1 MQIFDIQLK
10 TKTMKRI
17 LIALMICFTCSIAY
31 AQDSDSELLK
41 KLVEKNILTQ
51 SEADEIKK
59 DSKKVEQKS
68 SVSQTVEKVRNAFNT
83 PYMQFGGNGQVW
95 YRYSDVKNASGVNH
109 DFRAKNLFLSVN
121 GKFNDS
127 FRYGFLLELVNPSVQ
142 EFWGEW
148 TAAREFNLKL
158 GQFKVPFTLESLY
171 VPATLE
177 TAAYS
182 RTISNLAGYDSDVQ
196 YLQNGKNNFGRDAG
210 VQISGELAPMSG
222 GYSLIQYSAG
232 VFQGMGVTT
241 NEKNNTK
248 DFAGTLMFQP
258 AKGLRIG
265 GGAYFGQATYQI
277 GNEDAA
283 DHIRNRWVVSADYKS
298 DRFNA
303 RAEWITANDG
313 GISKEGVYGIA
324 QYYLVSKKLNALAR
338 VDYYNKNKD
347 LNSEVI
353 DYTVGFN
360 YYFAPMCRIQL
371 NYTLSDY
378 SRKWGADNSNVVIAQ
393 FQVGF

>member
-1 MQIFDIQLK
+1 
-10 TKTMKRI
+10 MKRI
-17 LIALMICFTCSIAY
+17 LITLLICFTYTIVY
-31 AQDSDSELLK
+31 AQDSDGELLK

-59 DSKKVEQKS
+59 ESKKTEQKS
-68 SVSQTVEKVRNAFNT
+68 SVTQTVEKVRNAFNT

-95 YRYSDVKNASGVNH
+95 YRYSDVKNASGVNN
-109 DFRAKNLFLSVN
+109 DFKAKNLFLSVN

-127 FRYGFLLELVNPSVQ
+127 FRYGFLLEMVNPSVQ

-148 TAAREFNLKL
+148 TAATEFNLKL

-182 RTISNLAGYDSDVQ
+182 RTISNLAGYDGDVQ

-210 VQISGELAPMSG
+210 VQVSGELVPLTG
-222 GYSLIQYSAG
+222 GYNLIQYAAG

-241 NEKNNTK
+241 NEKNNNK

-258 AKGLRIG
+258 AKGFRIG
-265 GGAYFGQATYQI
+265 GGAYFGQATYLKT
-277 GNEDAA
+277 GTMDAS
-283 DHIRNRWVVSADYKS
+283 DHVRNRWVVSADYKS
-298 DRFNA
+298 ERFNA
-303 RAEWITANDG
+303 RAEWITANDA
-313 GISKEGVYGIA
+313 GIDKEGVYGIA
-324 QYYLVSKKLNALAR
+324 QYYLVPKKLNALAR
-338 VDYYNKNKD
+338 VDYYNQNKD
-347 LNSEVI
+347 FNSEVI

-360 YYFAPMCRIQL
+360 YYFAPLCRIQL

-378 SRKWGADNSNVVIAQ
+378 SRKWGAENSNVIVAQ

>member
-1 MQIFDIQLK
+1 
-10 TKTMKRI
+10 MKRI
-17 LIALMICFTCSIAY
+17 LLALLICFTCSIAY

-41 KLVEKNILTQ
+41 KLVEKNVLSQ
-51 SEADEIKK
+51 SEADEIRK

-68 SVSQTVEKVRNAFNT
+68 SVTQTVEKVRNAFNT

-95 YRYSDVKNASGVNH
+95 YRYSDVDNVKH
-109 DFRAKNLFLSVN
+109 DFKAKNLFISVN
-121 GKFNDS
+121 GKLNDS
-127 FRYGFLLELVNPSVQ
+127 FRYGFLLEFVNPSVQ

-148 TAAREFNLKL
+148 TAAKEFNFKL

-182 RTISNLAGYDSDVQ
+182 RTISNLVGYAGDDDV
-196 YLQNGKNNFGRDAG
+196 LKAQNGKNNFGRDAG
-210 VQISGELAPMSG
+210 VQISGELVPMNG
-222 GYSLIQYSAG
+222 DYNLIQYSAG
-232 VFQGMGVTT
+232 MFQGMGVTSS
-241 NEKNNTK
+241 EKNNTK

-277 GNEDAA
+277 GSEDAA
-283 DHIRNRWVVSADYKS
+283 DHVRNRWVVSADYKS

-313 GISKEGVYGIA
+313 GISKEGLYGIA
-324 QYYLVSKKLNALAR
+324 QYYLVPKKVNALVK

-347 LNSEVI
+347 INSEVM
-353 DYTVGFN
+353 DYTVGLN

-378 SRKWGADNSNVVIAQ
+378 SKKWGAENSNVVVAQ

>member
-1 MQIFDIQLK
+1 MKKIF
-10 TKTMKRI
+10 TT
-17 LIALMICFTCSIAY
+17 LIICLLCSIVAY
-31 AQDSDSELLK
+31 AQDTDSGLLK
-41 KLVEKNILTQ
+41 KLVEKNVLTQ

-59 DSKKVEQKS
+59 ESKKTESKTS
-68 SVSQTVEKVRNAFNT
+68 TVEKVRNAFNT

-95 YRYSDVKNASGVNH
+95 YRYSDVDNIKH
-109 DFRAKNLFLSVN
+109 DFKAKNLFISVN

-127 FRYGFLLELVNPSVQ
+127 FRYGFLVELVNPSVQ

-148 TAAREFNLKL
+148 TAATEFNFKL

-177 TAAYS
+177 TAGYS
-182 RTISNLAGYDSDVQ
+182 RTISNLVGYAGEDDV
-196 YLQNGKNNFGRDAG
+196 LKAQNGKNNFGRDAG
-210 VQISGELAPMSG
+210 VQISGELIPMAG
-222 GYSLIQYSAG
+222 GYNLIQYSAG
-232 VFQGMGVTT
+232 MFQGMGVTS

-265 GGAYFGQATYQI
+265 GGAYFGQATYI
-277 GNEDAA
+277 RTGDEAA
-283 DHIRNRWVVSADYKS
+283 SDHVRNRWVVSADYKS

-313 GISKEGVYGIA
+313 GISREGLYGIA
-324 QYYLVSKKLNALAR
+324 QYYLVPKKLNALAK
-338 VDYYNKNKD
+338 VDYYNRNKD
-347 LNSEVI
+347 INSEVI
-353 DYTVGFN
+353 DYTVGLN

-378 SRKWGADNSNVVIAQ
+378 SHKWGADNSNVVVAQ